1 MLPNRKY
8 SIAEIAQICNVS
20 KSTVSRVINNNP
32 NGVGEETRQKV
43 LATIQEMGYRPNALA
58 RSVAT
63 SRSNTIG
70 VIIPDVSNFFYPKII
85 KGITDYMDTKDY
97 AVIVCN
103 SDYQPEREA
112 RHLLSLIDKRVDGII
127 LCSGIS
133 NHEFLSQ
140 FRQYRVPL
148 VLLGRTFDSSLSDA
162 SISGDNV
169 KGAYKSASYLI
180 RGGNRRIVYIEGNP
194 DISGSRQRLEGY
206 HQAHAT
212 AGLPVFSE
220 LIISGEYSID
230 YGKKAVMELLDKH
243 VEFDAIMTGSDLIAI
258 GVVSQLL
265 KQGIRV
271 PDDIEVV
278 GFDNI
283 ELSSVFNPPLS
294 TISKPHYDMAQHI
307 AKHLVKVIEGEEVK
321 FPHTVIEPQLVLRET
336 TKPRE
341 YDEEYG
347 R

>member
-1 MLPNRKY
+1 MGSNPKY
-8 SIAEIAQICNVS
+8 SIAQIAQLCNVS

-32 NGVGEETRQKV
+32 NGVGESTRRKV
-43 LATIQEMGYRPNALA
+43 RKVIDEMGYRPNALA

-63 SRSNTIG
+63 SRSKTIG
-70 VIIPDVSNFFYPKII
+70 VIIPDVSNFFYPKLI
-85 KGITDYMDTKDY
+85 KGIIDYMDTKDY

-103 SDYQPEREA
+103 SQYRPEQEA
-112 RHLLSLIDKRVDGII
+112 QHLLSLIDKRVDGII
-127 LCSGIS
+127 LCSGVS
-133 NHEFLSQ
+133 NREFLAQ

-169 KGAYKSASYLI
+169 KGSYKSASYLL
-180 RGGNRRIVYIEGNP
+180 RGGNRRIVYVEGNP

-206 HQAHAT
+206 YQAHAA
-212 AGLPVFSE
+212 AGLTVSPE
-220 LIISGEYSID
+220 LILSGEYSID
-230 YGKKAVMELLDKH
+230 YGKRAVMELTDKRIAY
-243 VEFDAIMTGSDLIAI
+243 DAIMTGSDLIAI

-265 KQGIRV
+265 RQGIRV
-271 PDDIEVV
+271 PEDVEVV

-283 ELSSVFNPPLS
+283 ELSSVFSPALS

-307 AKHLVKVIEGEEVK
+307 AKQLVRVIEGEEVK

-336 TKPRE
+336 TKKRD
-341 YDEEYG
+341 YDEEYS